1 MTERASGG
9 TSSRT
14 LKSLLIVKP
23 SSLGDILHALP
34 LVEELH
40 SAFPG
45 ITVDWVA
52 NGEFVPLIRRHPGL
66 RNVWEFPRK
75 EFGRPAFF
83 GKMGILSRNLSAHPY
98 EVVLDAQ
105 GLLRSAI
112 LSRMAAR
119 GAGSQV
125 LGFASAREGATLLYD
140 RTVKI
145 PESPGHP
152 FHAVPRNLLFLEA
165 LGAGKGGAPGPLP
178 LQYGPEDRETVDRLL
193 AECGL
198 LPGEPFIALHPGARR
213 ESKRWPSTY
222 FSDLLRS
229 MGEKGLPR
237 PILLGD
243 RGESSL
249 LSQIESRS
257 GVPVS
262 VLAGGIPLDLLP
274 HFLSRAILFVGN
286 DSGPLHMAALSGVP
300 TLSFYG
306 SSDPGR
312 TGPWGNPQR
321 NIVLREPVACS
332 PCGDFRKSCAHMTCQ
347 VTLTPSLALD
357 SVLLLLERARERG
370 IGSVPLPTLSGSGPR

>member
-1 MTERASGG
+1 MTTPPSKE
-9 TSSRT
+9 TSLRP
-14 LKSLLIVKP
+14 LKNLLIVKP

-40 SAFPG
+40 LAFPG
-45 ITVDWVA
+45 ISVDWVA
-52 NGEFVPLIRRHPGL
+52 NGEFVPLLRRHPGL

-83 GKMGILSRNLSAHPY
+83 RKMGILSRNLSANPY

-105 GLLRSAI
+105 GLLRSAL

-152 FHAVPRNLLFLEA
+152 FHAVPRNLLFLQA
-165 LGAGKGGAPGPLP
+165 LGAGMGGTPGPLR
-178 LQYGPEDRETVDRLL
+178 LQYAPEDRETVDRLL

-222 FSDLLRS
+222 FSDLLRT
-229 MGEKGLPR
+229 MAKKGLPR
-237 PILLGD
+237 PLLLGD
-243 RGESSL
+243 RGEASL
-249 LSQIESRS
+249 LSQIEARS

-262 VLAGGIPLDLLP
+262 VLPGRIPLDLLP
-274 HFLSRAILFVGN
+274 HFLSRALLFVGN

-312 TGPWGNPQR
+312 TGPWGDPQR

-347 VTLTPSLALD
+347 VSLPPQVALD
-357 SVLLLLERARERG
+357 AVLVLLERVRERG
-370 IGSVPLPTLSGSGPR
+370 RGSVPLPTLSGSAPR

>member
-1 MTERASGG
+1 MTTPPSKE
-9 TSSRT
+9 TSLRT
-14 LKSLLIVKP
+14 LKNLLIVKP

-45 ITVDWVA
+45 ISVDWVA
-52 NGEFVPLIRRHPGL
+52 NGEFVRLVRRHPGL

-83 GKMGILSRNLSAHPY
+83 RKMGILSRNLSANPY

-105 GLLRSAI
+105 GLLRSAL

-152 FHAVPRNLLFLEA
+152 FHAVPRNLLFLQA
-165 LGAGKGGAPGPLP
+165 LGAGGGGTPGPLR
-178 LQYGPEDRETVDRLL
+178 LHYAPEDRETVDRLL

-213 ESKRWPSTY
+213 ESKRWPSSY
-222 FSDLLRS
+222 FSDLLRT
-229 MGEKGLPR
+229 MAKKGLPR
-237 PILLGD
+237 PLLLGD
-243 RGESSL
+243 RGEASL
-249 LSQIESRS
+249 LSQIEARS

-262 VLAGGIPLDLLP
+262 ILAAP
-274 HFLSRAILFVGN
+274 
-286 DSGPLHMAALSGVP
+286 
-300 TLSFYG
+300 G
-306 SSDPGR
+306 STDR
-312 TGPWGNPQR
+312 TR
-321 NIVLREPVACS
+321 VS
-332 PCGDFRKSCAHMTCQ
+332 
-347 VTLTPSLALD
+347 
-357 SVLLLLERARERG
+357 
-370 IGSVPLPTLSGSGPR
+370 

>member
-1 MTERASGG
+1 MTTPPSKE
-9 TSSRT
+9 TSLRT
-14 LKSLLIVKP
+14 LKNLLIVKP

-45 ITVDWVA
+45 ISVDWVA
-52 NGEFVPLIRRHPGL
+52 NGEFVRLVRRHPGL

-83 GKMGILSRNLSAHPY
+83 RKMGILSRNLSANPY

-105 GLLRSAI
+105 GLLRSAL

-152 FHAVPRNLLFLEA
+152 FHAVPRNLLFLQA
-165 LGAGKGGAPGPLP
+165 LGAGGGGTPGPLR
-178 LQYGPEDRETVDRLL
+178 LHYAPEDRETVDRLL

-222 FSDLLRS
+222 FSDLLRT
-229 MGEKGLPR
+229 MAKNGLPR
-237 PILLGD
+237 PLLLGD
-243 RGESSL
+243 RGEASL
-249 LSQIESRS
+249 LSQIEARS

-262 VLAGGIPLDLLP
+262 VLAGRIPLDLLP

-312 TGPWGNPQR
+312 TGPWGDPQR
-321 NIVLREPVACS
+321 NIVLREPIACS
-332 PCGDFRKSCAHMTCQ
+332 PCGDFRKSCTHMTCQ
-347 VTLTPSLALD
+347 VSLPPQLALD
-357 SVLLLLERARERG
+357 AVLLLLEGARERG
-370 IGSVPLPTLSGSGPR
+370 SGSVPLPTLSGSGPR